1 MREIDSIKEQT
12 GDISALNPR
21 RRRRGKKRENIQK
34 KKRVRERGVMLS
46 IFYSREKKKN
56 NEGEKNIGSGILK
69 KGTALEEKQKSS
81 FFLIGRK

>member
-34 KKRVRERGVMLS
+34 KKRVRERSNALNILFPG
-46 IFYSREKKKN
+46 KKKN